1 MEDFFDAF
9 ESLENLEEE
18 SRRMEHRER
27 RIGEAN
33 LQRILELTH
42 QINQADEP
50 DHVFARLLSSAIE
63 LVDAEFGALV
73 LEDEDGVWTYPQ
85 AIDRNGAVC
94 RDPERHISTSIVRQ
108 VLQSGVSA
116 RNEDIQSDQ
125 SLSTRNSV
133 IKLALKSS
141 LCVPLR
147 LQGRIVG
154 VIYVHNQTRVS
165 VFTDTMLVQL
175 EVFCELGSIILT
187 HISLRREERRR
198 YQEVR
203 DLQAYHQSIVDSV
216 PVMLLVVDE
225 TGRVHFSNRLTDEL
239 LVQNP
244 YLEWTGSAFQVERR
258 VMDRIGFNEETG
270 GGGFDFERQGRTF
283 RLFPFPLPSSE
294 RRKGRQGLVI
304 SEVTLQK
311 RMEQQLLEK
320 EKSDMLSRMAGS
332 IAHEI
337 KNALTPVKGRLGLL
351 EARIIANAELYH
363 QITPDLR
370 IINEMADRISRIASN
385 LTTLSRPLTMNRQFL
400 DLNQEVEQVLQL
412 LKETGGRIKNF
423 YCGLFDEQGGSLP
436 PGSRFQIDLDLD
448 ENLPQQ
454 LGDRDYLQQLLMNL
468 LINAAHAVEDKG
480 AGRIRIQTRQV
491 AQSVLLTVS
500 DTGCGI
506 PADQLKRIWDPYF
519 TTKVS
524 GRGSG
529 LGLTLVRMVVEK
541 HEGEM
546 KLESVEGEGTSFTI
560 RFPLGFG
567 REEEPGL

>member
-1 MEDFFDAF
+1 MEDLFDAF

-27 RIGEAN
+27 RLGEGN

-42 QINQADEP
+42 QINQADDP
-50 DHVFARLLSSAIE
+50 DLVFPRLLASAIE
-63 LVDAEFGALV
+63 LVDAEFGAII
-73 LEDEDGVWTYPQ
+73 LESEDGRWTYPQ
-85 AIDRNGAVC
+85 AMDREGVTC
-94 RDPERHISTSIVRQ
+94 PDPEPRISTSIVRQ
-108 VLQSGVSA
+108 VLQTGVSA

-125 SLSTRNSV
+125 ALSTRSSV

-147 LQGRIVG
+147 LQDRIVG
-154 VIYVHNQTRVS
+154 AIYVHNQSRVS

-216 PVMLLVVDE
+216 PVMLLVVDDS
-225 TGRVHFSNRLTDEL
+225 GRVHFSNRLTDEL

-258 VMDRIGFNEETG
+258 VMDRIGFHEEAG

-351 EARIIANAELYH
+351 EARIIANAELYA

-385 LTTLSRPLTMNRQFL
+385 LTTLSRPLSMNRQLL

-436 PGSRFQIDLDLD
+436 PGSRFQIELDLD
-448 ENLPQQ
+448 ENLPRQ

-480 AGRIRIQTRQV
+480 AGRIRIRTRGS
-491 AQSVLLTVS
+491 AQCVILTVQ

-541 HEGEM
+541 HEAEM
-546 KLESVEGEGTSFTI
+546 KLESVEGEGTTFTI
-560 RFPLGFG
+560 RFPLLSG
-567 REEEPGL
+567 REEETVP